1 MAVDAALFVFVCV
14 RVCVCAWW
22 LRRVRSQ
29 ALLETGRVARFAA
42 TGPPQGEGVAGDVP
56 FRDGGGSVVLVCLL
70 LFAELTI
77 SSTDNF
83 VTHHM
88 LLL

>member
-1 MAVDAALFVFVCV
+1 M
-14 RVCVCAWW
+14 CAWW

-56 FRDGGGSVVLVCLL
+56 FRDGGGSVVLVCL
-70 LFAELTI
+70 
-77 SSTDNF
+77 F
-83 VTHHM
+83 VCAFVCRIDHIFDRQFRDASHVVVVSVCDRSKCECE
-88 LLL
+88 

>member
-1 MAVDAALFVFVCV
+1 M
-14 RVCVCAWW
+14 CAWW

-70 LFAELTI
+70 VCA
-77 SSTDNF
+77 F
-83 VTHHM
+83 VCRIDHIFDRQFRDASHVVVVSVCDRSKCECE
-88 LLL
+88 